1 MHFSY
6 GIIAYKIFLTYPE
19 IFKGFLISSGRLPV
33 EYAEAPHSWGFLF
46 VEGCVDLE
54 MIRYIS
60 LLMFIGLAFWSC
72 DDQYN
77 KKNEIISITS
87 SVSEVKGGRTVELA
101 CEATDQDGDKLTYF
115 WESASGSLDQYG
127 DSATWTAPADT
138 GVYFITCTVS
148 DDYGASAVGSI
159 AIRVLS
165 AQSVE
170 LKGKVSNAL
179 NGAGV
184 PGVLVTVGD
193 ITAITN
199 ENGDYNIGLIF
210 FGEYDITGEVEEFC
224 PYSGHFIIPDDNS
237 LDIFIFNFSVSPIPE
252 PGETR
257 MVLNWGAEPRDL
269 DSHLLTPEIEGTTHH
284 ISYMNRGSETAA
296 PYVTL
301 DTDNTQGYG
310 PETITI
316 KQSFEGT
323 YIYYIKNYSN
333 DETLANS
340 GGTIQIYNSPDC
352 DGETIEVP
360 NEGSGRYW
368 YVCDIDG
375 ASGNITIVNQIQEAE
390 PAP

>member
-1 MHFSY
+1 MF
-6 GIIAYKIFLTYPE
+6 GEPFVDFRVNNRIIPLILL
-19 IFKGFLISSGRLPV
+19 IGF
-33 EYAEAPHSWGFLF
+33 
-46 VEGCVDLE
+46 
-54 MIRYIS
+54 
-60 LLMFIGLAFWSC
+60 AFWSC

-77 KKNEIISITS
+77 KGNEIISITS

-115 WESASGSLDQYG
+115 WESASGSLDQNG

-138 GVYFITCTVS
+138 GIYFITCTVA

-184 PGVLVTVGD
+184 PDVLVTVGD

-224 PYSGHFIIPDDNS
+224 PYSGHFMIPDDSS

-323 YIYYIKNYSN
+323 YIYYIKNFSN

-340 GGTIQIYNSPDC
+340 SGTIQIYNSPDC
-352 DGETIEVP
+352 DGETINVP
-360 NEGSGRYW
+360 DEGSGRYW